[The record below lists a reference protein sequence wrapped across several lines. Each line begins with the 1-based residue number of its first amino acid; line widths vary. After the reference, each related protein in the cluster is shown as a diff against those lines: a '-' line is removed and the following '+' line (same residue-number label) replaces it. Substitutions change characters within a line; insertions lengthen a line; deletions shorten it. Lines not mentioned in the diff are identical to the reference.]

1 MKVMIMAG
9 GTGGHVYPA
18 LAVAHE
24 LKARGHDVVWMGA
37 PDSFE
42 ARVVPPQGFP
52 LEAVRV
58 SALRGKGVLTLLLAP
73 LRLARA
79 MLDAWAALRRQ
90 APAVVLGMGGF
101 AAGPG
106 GLVAWLWGVPLL
118 IHEQN
123 AAAGLTNRWLARLA
137 RRVLQAFPDTFAGAT
152 TVGNPVRAAIRAVPA
167 PAQRL
172 ASRQGP
178 ARVLVVGGSQG
189 AQALNQRVPEALALL
204 PAGERPEVRH
214 QAGRTLA
221 VAQDAYRRA
230 GVDARI
236 EAFIDDM
243 AEAYAWADLVVC
255 RAGAS
260 TVAELAA
267 AGCGAILVPFPAA
280 VDDHQTRNGAYLVDR
295 GAARLIQESQLGAE
309 ALAQALRELLKDRA
323 RLLAMAAAAR
333 GAAWADAERQIADAV
348 LAEGAPPAK
357 APGGTH
363 GRA

>member
-1 MKVMIMAG
+1 MKIMIMAG

-18 LAVAHE
+18 LAVAQE
-24 LKARGHDVVWMGA
+24 LKARGHEIVWMGA

-42 ARVVPPQGFP
+42 ARVVPAQGFP
-52 LEAVRV
+52 IEAIRV
-58 SALRGKGVLTLLLAP
+58 SGVRGKGPARLLLAP
-73 LRLARA
+73 LLVARA

-90 APAVVLGMGGF
+90 SPAVVLGMGGF

-106 GLVAWLWGVPLL
+106 GLVARLWGVPLV

-123 AAAGLTNRWLARLA
+123 AAAGLTNRWLARCA
-137 RRVLQAFPDTFAGAT
+137 SRVLQAFPGTFAGAT
-152 TVGNPVRAAIRAVPA
+152 TVGNPVRAAIRALPP
-167 PAQRL
+167 PAQRF
-172 ASRQGP
+172 AARRGP

-189 AQALNQRVPEALALL
+189 AKALNERVPEALALL
-204 PAGERPEVRH
+204 PAAERPAVRH

-230 GVDARI
+230 GVEARV

-243 AEAYAWADLVVC
+243 AAAYDWADLVVC

-280 VDDHQTRNGAYLVDR
+280 VDDHQTRNGEYLAGR
-295 GAARLIQESQLGAE
+295 GAARLLPESQLAAP
-309 ALAQALRELLKDRA
+309 ALAQALRELLVDRA
-323 RLLAMAAAAR
+323 KLLAMAEAAR
-333 GAAWADAERQIADAV
+333 GAAWSHAEAGIADAV
-348 LAEGAPPAK
+348 LQAGH
-357 APGGTH
+357 H
-363 GRA
+363 G

>member
-1 MKVMIMAG
+1 MKVMVMAG

-42 ARVVPPQGFP
+42 SRVVPAQGFP
-52 LEAVRV
+52 IEFIRV
-58 SALRGKGVLTLLLAP
+58 SALRGKGVLKLFLAP
-73 LRLARA
+73 LLIARG
-79 MLDAWAALRRQ
+79 MLDAWAVLRRQ
-90 APAVVLGMGGF
+90 SPAVVLGMGGF

-106 GLVAWLWGVPLL
+106 GLVARLWGVPLV

-123 AAAGLTNRWLARLA
+123 ATAGLTNRWLARLA
-137 RRVLQAFPDTFAGAT
+137 RRVLQAFPGTFAGAT

-167 PAQRL
+167 PAQRFT
-172 ASRQGP
+172 SRQGP
-178 ARVLVVGGSQG
+178 ARVLVIGGSQG
-189 AQALNQRVPEALALL
+189 AKALNERVPEALALL
-204 PAGERPEVRH
+204 PAGERPQVRH

-230 GVDARI
+230 GVEATI
-236 EAFIDDM
+236 EAFIEDM
-243 AEAYAWADLVVC
+243 AAAYAWADLVVC

-280 VDDHQTRNGAYLVDR
+280 VDDHQTRNGAYLESR
-295 GAARLIQESQLGAE
+295 GAARLIQESQLSAQ
-309 ALAQALRELLKDRA
+309 ALAQALRELLADRA
-323 RLLAMAAAAR
+323 KLLAMAQAARAAA
-333 GAAWADAERQIADAV
+333 WSQAEGLIADAV
-348 LAEGAPPAK
+348 LAEGA
-357 APGGTH
+357 H